1 MKKFAL
7 IGAAGYIAPRHM
19 KAIEETNNNLI
30 AAFDPY
36 DGIGVIDN
44 YFPKCNFFTEF
55 ERFDRF
61 IDKILREEKIKL
73 DYLVVL
79 SPNYLHDAHIRYGL
93 RYGCNVICEKPIV
106 LNPHNLIKLIQIRN
120 ETKYN
125 VYSILQLRLHK
136 SIINL
141 REKVSEELSKNPKK
155 IYNVDLTYI
164 TSRGKWYFISWKGD
178 ESKSGGI
185 STNIGV
191 HFFDMLTMIFGNFE
205 ENILHVKTSDT
216 NAGYLKLKN
225 ARVRW
230 FLSVNQDHLPN
241 HTNNKKRT
249 YRALE
254 IDKNQLEFSEGFE
267 NLHTESY
274 LNILK
279 GNGFNLEEN
288 TNAISII
295 SDIRNTNPTES
306 DKKTY
311 HPFVKNN
318 KL

>member
-1 MKKFAL
+1 MANFAM
-7 IGAAGYIAPRHM
+7 IGASGYIAPRHM
-19 KAIEETNNNLI
+19 KAIKETNNNLI

-36 DGIGVIDN
+36 DGIGIIDN

-61 IDKILREEKIKL
+61 IDKILREEKIKVH
-73 DYLVVL
+73 YLIVL

-125 VYSILQLRLHK
+125 VYSILHLSLNE
-136 SIINL
+136 SILNL
-141 REKVSEELSKNPKK
+141 RKRVYKELFKNPNK
-155 IYNVDLTYI
+155 IYDIDLTYI

-205 ENILHVKTSDT
+205 ENILHIKTSHT

-230 FLSVNQDHLPN
+230 FLSVNQDYIPSSVN
-241 HTNNKKRT
+241 FKKRT

-254 IDKNQLEFSEGFE
+254 IDFEQFEFSEGFE

-274 LNILK
+274 LEILK

-288 TNAISII
+288 SNAISII
-295 SDIRNTNPTES
+295 SDIRKSNPIKS
-306 DKKTY
+306 DVNTY
-311 HPFVKNN
+311 HPFIKKN

>member
-1 MKKFAL
+1 MANFAM
-7 IGAAGYIAPRHM
+7 IGASGYIAPRHM
-19 KAIEETNNNLI
+19 KAIKETNNNLI

-36 DGIGVIDN
+36 DGIGIIDN

-61 IDKILREEKIKL
+61 IDKILREEKIKVH
-73 DYLVVL
+73 YLIVL

-125 VYSILQLRLHK
+125 VYSILQLRLHE
-136 SIINL
+136 SILNL
-141 REKVSEELSKNPKK
+141 RKRVSKELFKNPNK
-155 IYNVDLTYI
+155 IYDIDLTYI

-205 ENILHVKTSDT
+205 ENILHIKTSHT

-230 FLSVNQDHLPN
+230 FLSVNQDYIPSSVNL
-241 HTNNKKRT
+241 KKRT

-254 IDKNQLEFSEGFE
+254 IDFEQFEFSEGFE

-274 LNILK
+274 LEILK

-288 TNAISII
+288 SNAISII
-295 SDIRNTNPTES
+295 SDIRKSNPIKS
-306 DKKTY
+306 DVNTY
-311 HPFVKNN
+311 HPFIKKN

>member
-1 MKKFAL
+1 MPNFAI
-7 IGAAGYIAPRHM
+7 IGASGYIAPRHM

-141 REKVSEELSKNPKK
+141 REKVSEEISKNPKK

-230 FLSVNQDHLPN
+230 FLSVNQDFLPN

-254 IDKNQLEFSEGFE
+254 IDKNQHEFSEGFE

-311 HPFVKNN
+311 HPLVKNN